1 MKRRKFVAA
10 ILASLVVVPSTGV
23 RAGINPQPFRTGLF
37 GITVGQAVRVSVL
50 NAGIDRGTVNSC
62 FPPDPVAPAVVIRGL
77 DGTALLESNPEK
89 LLPGAGTFVDFVPDF
104 KVATSTS
111 IRVLPP
117 RRLQVRAEVR
127 FTEEDLI
134 RVKCSGVALTLE
146 VYDML
151 TGRTELTLPFNAVM
165 FNPQPEPPEPIVTP

>member
-1 MKRRKFVAA
+1 MKRRLFVASVV
-10 ILASLVVVPSTGV
+10 ASLFALAFGKPLS
-23 RAGINPQPFRTGLF
+23 AGISPQPFRTGLF

-50 NAGIDRGTVNSC
+50 NAGIDRGTATC
-62 FPPDPVAPAVVIRGL
+62 HPPDPAAPAVAILGL
-77 DGTALLESNPEK
+77 DGAALFEAHTEK
-89 LLPGAGTFVDFVPDF
+89 LLPGMGTFVDFVPDF

-111 IRVLPP
+111 IRVLAP

-127 FTEEDLI
+127 FSEEDLV
-134 RVKCSGVALTLE
+134 RVQCSGVALTLE
-146 VYDML
+146 VYDTV